1 MAKSPA
7 SHPKNPAKSRNYHN
21 GVITRKFSVPIPGY
35 HDIGKPI
42 TLPLFLTP
50 EVIEEKGKASED
62 SFYCNQDPGETRK
75 LW

>member
-21 GVITRKFSVPIPGY
+21 GVITSKFSAPIPGY

-42 TLPLFLTP
+42 MLPLFLTP
-50 EVIEEKGKASED
+50 EVIEEKGKASENG
-62 SFYCNQDPGETRK
+62 FYSHQN
-75 LW
+75 

>member
-7 SHPKNPAKSRNYHN
+7 SHPKNPAKIRNYHN
-21 GVITRKFSVPIPGY
+21 GVIMSKFSAPIPGY
-35 HDIGKPI
+35 HDIRKSI
-42 TLPLFLTP
+42 MLPLFLTP
-50 EVIEEKGKASED
+50 EVIEKKGKASED

>member
-7 SHPKNPAKSRNYHN
+7 SHPKNPAKIRNNHN
-21 GVITRKFSVPIPGY
+21 GVITRKFSATIPGY

-50 EVIEEKGKASED
+50 EVIEKKGKASENG
-62 SFYCNQDPGETRK
+62 FYSHQN
-75 LW
+75 